1 MPKSSF
7 NEGEQ
12 AVEPISTNII
22 LKALDGLSA
31 RATVTAQNIANANSP
46 GYRPLKVSFEEALRR
61 AATSGVEAIRAV
73 EPRIS
78 AAGDSDLRLDLEL
91 ATATSTS
98 GRYQTL
104 AELLSR
110 QLQIDAV
117 ALSSGGR

>member
-1 MPKSSF
+1 M
-7 NEGEQ
+7 
-12 AVEPISTNII
+12 EPISTNII

-46 GYRPLKVSFEEALRR
+46 GYRPLKVSFEDALRK
-61 AATSGVEAIRAV
+61 AATSGVQAIRGV

-78 AAGDSDLRLDLEL
+78 SANESDLRIDLEL

-104 AELLSR
+104 AELLNR

>member
-1 MPKSSF
+1 MAKSSF

>member
-46 GYRPLKVSFEEALRR
+46 GYRPLKVSFEEALRK
-61 AATSGVEAIRAV
+61 AATSGVEAIRGV

-78 AAGDSDLRLDLEL
+78 AAGDSDLRIDLEL